1 MEKNVVNDVKK
12 LMLQSA
18 KNGAGDSSV
27 KISGALSMALC
38 CEFLFIECLPSDKKK
53 IILSLTLRHQQG
65 VEVHTGCEAENPDLY
80 GLSRLEISVYLHYE
94 LHLYGTEGGDSN

>member
-38 CEFLFIECLPSDKKK
+38 CEFLFIECCLPSDKKK
-53 IILSLTLRHQQG
+53 
-65 VEVHTGCEAENPDLY
+65 
-80 GLSRLEISVYLHYE
+80 
-94 LHLYGTEGGDSN
+94 